1 MWFDI
6 LALLSLIAVMA
17 LLRQLVNIF
26 PSLMACLI
34 RWKENVNLQTSLKMR
49 TSRDMIAGAMFIP
62 FCLVVFRFRMYCPG
76 FIDGMADGSR
86 LWATIGMIAA
96 YVMLRFACKLTARTR
111 STTASIYKNA
121 TDSARTYFIILT
133 IMLVTTGGILMFFD
147 TPVSHIRTAMFWI
160 SGAIYTLFLLRKTQI
175 FLSSCNIFVSFLYL
189 CALEIL
195 PTGVLIASAVIF

>member
-1 MWFDI
+1 
-6 LALLSLIAVMA
+6 
-17 LLRQLVNIF
+17 
-26 PSLMACLI
+26 MACLI

-147 TPVSHIRTAMFWI
+147 TQISHIRTAMFWI
-160 SGAIYTLFLLRKTQI
+160 SGAIYALFLLRKTQI